1 MCADWLRE
9 KHLAMSEQI
18 VAGCASGG
26 GHGGC
31 DDVKSDSMCE
41 STLAFADSV
50 TDSQALGVGGDVLS
64 CSVTS
69 AACDVR
75 LFSFASPAHVVCSS
89 DTELAVGEH
98 NAAAQVSFV
107 LSGSV
112 QGPILQ
118 YARPPWFTHGR
129 TPTVDQHVN
138 CSVNQTRVSPQNS
151 HGLTPTP
158 VQNIPFCVAWHHSP
172 VSGRAH
178 LAPVLRAVMML
189 AFGRRRHCASVDATT
204 V

>member
-1 MCADWLRE
+1 VGCAQAVRARTRIPCRVVGKETGIILNFSSCETIFVYLAFCWVPRAASAHLRLAVEALKRMCADWLRE

-18 VAGCASGG
+18 VAGCASGA

-31 DDVKSDSMCE
+31 DDVKSDSICE

-50 TDSQALGVGGDVLS
+50 TDSQALEVGGDVLS

-98 NAAAQVSFV
+98 NAAAQVSFC
-107 LSGSV
+107 
-112 QGPILQ
+112 
-118 YARPPWFTHGR
+118 A
-129 TPTVDQHVN
+129 VDQQWV
-138 CSVNQTRVSPQNS
+138 CVRV
-151 HGLTPTP
+151 
-158 VQNIPFCVAWHHSP
+158 
-172 VSGRAH
+172 
-178 LAPVLRAVMML
+178 
-189 AFGRRRHCASVDATT
+189 
-204 V
+204 